1 MLLTY
6 ILLLVENVFTVYLP
20 SRLAKM
26 ILAKMYINCDAEA
39 FSSMEI
45 TQSSG
50 VRSQLL
56 HRWKDRFVAMHSI
69 FSGFGPY
76 PNLCYVQ
83 QGTLP
88 FMSWRLLQAMH
99 LGYHALHTATDD
111 LESFLW
117 VMVWSLVHI
126 LRRAVGTT
134 TTQQITIINGLAE
147 QLSSR
152 NILNILN
159 REGVIMVLWKE
170 KTFKGLLQD
179 WLEIC
184 MKSRRVVV
192 ELEDTLRRSSGDAN
206 ARDKCL
212 NEIHEHCIEVY
223 KGFLKTG
230 YEHLRTIKDHKDW
243 KSVVDSNG
251 DLLKE

>member
-1 MLLTY
+1 
-6 ILLLVENVFTVYLP
+6 
-20 SRLAKM
+20 
-26 ILAKMYINCDAEA
+26 
-39 FSSMEI
+39 
-45 TQSSG
+45 
-50 VRSQLL
+50 
-56 HRWKDRFVAMHSI
+56 MHSI
-69 FSGFGPY
+69 FFGPH

-88 FMSWRLLQAMH
+88 FMSWRLLRAMQM
-99 LGYHALHTATDD
+99 GYPALHTATDD

-134 TTQQITIINGLAE
+134 TTKQITIINGLAE

-152 NILNILN
+152 HIPDILN
-159 REGVIMVLWKE
+159 REGVIMSEWKE

-179 WLEIC
+179 WLKISVD
-184 MKSRRVVV
+184 SRIVVD
-192 ELEDTLRRSSGDAN
+192 ELEDTLLRSSLAGDAN
-206 ARDKCL
+206 ARDMCL
-212 NEIHEHCIEVY
+212 SDIHEHCIGVY
-223 KGFLKTG
+223 KGFLRTG